1 MTQININFKQKK
13 GSKMASSIKGGIIGK
28 VPKFDEFQKIVRE
41 HKRKSKPRIDRVV
54 DTVKGYGQTIGGT
67 KAGKVLGSAGKGMG
81 GALKKVYSKS
91 PLGVGIM
98 GGLALGALISKKKD
112 PK

>member
-1 MTQININFKQKK
+1 
-13 GSKMASSIKGGIIGK
+13 MASSIKGGIIGK